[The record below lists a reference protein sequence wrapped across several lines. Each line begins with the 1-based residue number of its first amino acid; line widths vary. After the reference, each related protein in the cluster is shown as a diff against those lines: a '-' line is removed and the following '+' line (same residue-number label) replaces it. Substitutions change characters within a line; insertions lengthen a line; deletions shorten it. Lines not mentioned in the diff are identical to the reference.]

1 MRVFIVAVL
10 IVTCIFSCGC
20 TDRLV
25 IYPYL
30 APDGYAPA
38 DCTEYTKYEYVP
50 LELMKPRLFAPYR
63 LYESTLFRLWLEY
76 DGVVEVSCEDMYFAI
91 QGADT
96 VICYDIW
103 LNGGGQLEFRP
114 RGAGA
119 MILPDGHFN
128 FDLVEAGYE
137 SYITLKAYPHDS
149 RSDSPDVTAVL
160 KLTKLRDPTR
170 EDNMA
175 MSAYFTIELISYE

>member
-30 APDGYAPA
+30 APDGYAPE
-38 DCTEYTKYEYVP
+38 DCTEYTEYEYES
-50 LELMKPRLFAPYR
+50 LELMKPRLLAPYR
-63 LYESTLFRLWLEY
+63 MCESYHFRLRLEY
-76 DGVVEVSCEDMYFAI
+76 DGVVEVSCEDVYFAI
-91 QGADT
+91 HGADT

-119 MILPDGHFN
+119 MVSPDGYFN
-128 FDLVEAGYE
+128 FDEVEAGYE

-160 KLTKLRDPTR
+160 KLTKLHDPAK
-170 EDNMA
+170 EDEMK

>member
-1 MRVFIVAVL
+1 MRRIAAVVLL
-10 IVTCIFSCGC
+10 ISCIITCSC
-20 TDRLV
+20 TEKLV
-25 IYPYL
+25 ICPYL
-30 APDGYAPA
+30 APDGYAPE
-38 DCTEYTKYEYVP
+38 DCTEYTKYEYEP
-50 LELMKPRLFAPYR
+50 LELMKPRLLAPYR
-63 LYESTLFRLWLEY
+63 LYESFYFKLWLEY
-76 DGVVEVSCEDMYFAI
+76 DGVVEVSCEDMYLAI

-119 MILPDGHFN
+119 MILPDGGFN

-137 SYITLKAYPHDS
+137 SYITLKAYPHDAK
-149 RSDSPDVTAVL
+149 SDIPNVTAVL
-160 KLTKLRDPTR
+160 KLTKLRDPAR
-170 EDNMA
+170 EVELT

>member
-10 IVTCIFSCGC
+10 IVTCIFTCGC

-30 APDGYAPA
+30 APDGYAPE
-38 DCTEYTKYEYVP
+38 DCTEYTKYEYEP
-50 LELMKPRLFAPYR
+50 LELMKPRLLAPYR
-63 LYESTLFRLWLEY
+63 LYESFYFRLWLEY
-76 DGVVEVSCEDMYFAI
+76 DGVVEVSCEDVYLAI

-103 LNGGGQLEFRP
+103 LNGGGQLEFKP

-119 MILPDGHFN
+119 MILPDGSFN

>member
-1 MRVFIVAVL
+1 MRRIAAVL
-10 IVTCIFSCGC
+10 LLISCIITCSC
-20 TDRLV
+20 TEKLV
-25 IYPYL
+25 ICPYL
-30 APDGYAPA
+30 APDGYAPE
-38 DCTEYTKYEYVP
+38 DCTEYTKYEYEP
-50 LELMKPRLFAPYR
+50 LELMKPRLLAPYR
-63 LYESTLFRLWLEY
+63 LYESFYFKLWLEY
-76 DGVVEVSCEDMYFAI
+76 DGVVEVSCDDAFCVI

-128 FDLVEAGYE
+128 FDEVEAGYE
-137 SYITLKAYPHDS
+137 SYITLKAYSHDS

-160 KLTKLRDPTR
+160 KLTKLHDPTR
-170 EDNMA
+170 EDSMA
-175 MSAYFTIELISYE
+175 TSAYFTIELISYE

>member
-1 MRVFIVAVL
+1 MRILVVAVL
-10 IVTCIFSCGC
+10 LIACIVTCGC
-20 TDRLV
+20 TEKLV

-30 APDGYAPA
+30 APDGYAPE
-38 DCTEYTKYEYVP
+38 DCTEYTKYEYEP
-50 LELMKPRLFAPYR
+50 LELMKPRLLAPYR

-91 QGADT
+91 QGADM

-119 MILPDGHFN
+119 MILPDGYFN
-128 FDLVEAGYE
+128 FDEVEAGYE
-137 SYITLKAYPHDS
+137 SYITLKAYADDS

-160 KLTKLRDPTR
+160 KLTKLRDPAK
-170 EDNMA
+170 EDEMT

>member
-1 MRVFIVAVL
+1 MRRIAAVVLL
-10 IVTCIFSCGC
+10 ISCIITCSC
-20 TDRLV
+20 TEKLV
-25 IYPYL
+25 ICPYL
-30 APDGYAPA
+30 APDGYALE
-38 DCTEYTKYEYVP
+38 DCTEYTKYEYEP
-50 LELMKPRLFAPYR
+50 LELMKPRLLAPYR
-63 LYESTLFRLWLEY
+63 LYESFYFKLWLEY

-119 MILPDGHFN
+119 MILPDGGFN
-128 FDLVEAGYE
+128 FDLVEAGCE
-137 SYITLKAYPHDS
+137 CYITLKAYPHDS

-160 KLTKLRDPTR
+160 KLTKLHDPTR
-170 EDNMA
+170 EDSMA
-175 MSAYFTIELISYE
+175 TSAYFTIELISYE